1 MCARKFQVCPSSNFV
16 VASGSFWVELEME
29 GLAEKQT
36 EKSDVRAMVWWH
48 GSLDKKNI

>member
-1 MCARKFQVCPSSNFV
+1 MCPSSNFV
-16 VASGSFWVELEME
+16 VASGSFCVELEME

-48 GSLDKKNI
+48 GSLDKKKI